1 MRRPTTLIILLCLR
15 LTSPTSLTL
24 TEAFLSGRSVVGGAA
39 QITKS
44 LSQLSSQSNPTT
56 EGVLDLCVIGGGV
69 SGLVAA
75 ITAAETSSKTR
86 QSSSHPLSILLL
98 ETSDALGGRIRTDTS
113 DGYILDRGFAVFVE
127 DYPTSRRLLDY
138 DALDLRQ
145 FSPGAMVKLFGHD
158 GFLTKVSDP
167 RRRHQDALMTL
178 FSPVCGI
185 LDKLRLLPLFITVLT
200 KSVDE
205 LFTMTETDAYSCLR
219 STYGFSD
226 DFINTFF
233 APFLEGIYLTPLH
246 YQSSRMLHFI
256 LKMFAGGNASLP
268 RGGMRAVV
276 DQLSDRAVGLSV
288 NIQYESRVVKI
299 KEVPLTSGCDGQA
312 GQYSVEVESRSN
324 GIQIIQARTIVV
336 ATDVDA
342 AQSLLVDLRTI
353 ETSLSEELPPQRSV
367 GCIYYAFQSPAPVI
381 DPILILNGEGGRD
394 TTRRNTK
401 DYPIN
406 NVCFPSRVV
415 EGYAPNGYELCSVV
429 ILENALAEHGNDNNS
444 LDKAVRIQLA
454 TWFPDLSSDIIDETK
469 WIRKEM
475 YVMKNA
481 QPANYHRGRD
491 GCANVNGGRDCL
503 TFRGESL
510 PAGIFVCG
518 DHMAT
523 ATLNGALE
531 SGVNAGHAVVRV
543 VSSTAI
549 VELTSSYNI
558 KA

>member
-1 MRRPTTLIILLCLR
+1 
-15 LTSPTSLTL
+15 
-24 TEAFLSGRSVVGGAA
+24 
-39 QITKS
+39 
-44 LSQLSSQSNPTT
+44 
-56 EGVLDLCVIGGGV
+56 
-69 SGLVAA
+69 
-75 ITAAETSSKTR
+75 
-86 QSSSHPLSILLL
+86 
-98 ETSDALGGRIRTDTS
+98 
-113 DGYILDRGFAVFVE
+113 
-127 DYPTSRRLLDY
+127 
-138 DALDLRQ
+138 
-145 FSPGAMVKLFGHD
+145 
-158 GFLTKVSDP
+158 
-167 RRRHQDALMTL
+167 
-178 FSPVCGI
+178 
-185 LDKLRLLPLFITVLT
+185 
-200 KSVDE
+200 
-205 LFTMTETDAYSCLR
+205 
-219 STYGFSD
+219 
-226 DFINTFF
+226 
-233 APFLEGIYLTPLH
+233 
-246 YQSSRMLHFI
+246 
-256 LKMFAGGNASLP
+256 
-268 RGGMRAVV
+268 
-276 DQLSDRAVGLSV
+276 
-288 NIQYESRVVKI
+288 VKI
-299 KEVPLTSGCDGQA
+299 KEVPLTSGSDGQT
-312 GQYSVEVESRSN
+312 GQYSVEVESSSN

-336 ATDVDA
+336 ATDIDA
-342 AQSLLVDLRTI
+342 AQLLLVDQVDSLVGTI
-353 ETSLSEELPPQRSV
+353 ESSPPEELPPRRSV

-454 TWFPDLSSDIIDETK
+454 TWFPDLSYDIIDETK

-475 YVMKNA
+475 YVIKNA

-543 VSSTAI
+543 LSSTAI
-549 VELTSSYNI
+549 VELTSSNNI

>member
-1 MRRPTTLIILLCLR
+1 MNLIIGLG

-24 TEAFLSGRSVVGGAA
+24 TEAFLSGRSVVGDVA

-44 LSQLSSQSNPTT
+44 LSRLSSQSNPTT
-56 EGVLDLCVIGGGV
+56 EGVVDICVIGGGV
-69 SGLVAA
+69 AGLVAA
-75 ITAAETSSKTR
+75 ITAADTYSKTR
-86 QSSSHPLSILLL
+86 QSSSPLLSILLL

-158 GFLTKVSDP
+158 GCFTKVADP
-167 RRRHQDALMTL
+167 RRRPQDALMTV
-178 FSPVCGI
+178 FSPVCGP

-268 RGGMRAVV
+268 RGGMHAVV

-299 KEVPLTSGCDGQA
+299 KEVPLTSGSDGQT
-312 GQYSVEVESRSN
+312 GQYSVEVESSSN

-336 ATDVDA
+336 ATDIDA
-342 AQSLLVDLRTI
+342 AQLLLVDQVDSLVGTI
-353 ETSLSEELPPQRSV
+353 ESSPPEELPPRRSV

-415 EGYAPNGYELCSVV
+415 EGYSPNGYELCSVV

-475 YVMKNA
+475 YVIKNA

-543 VSSTAI
+543 LSSTAI
-549 VELTSSYNI
+549 VELTSSNNI